1 MLYQPPEETL
11 LMVRLRQA
19 EIREEAM
26 QTHRNGH
33 SEGQRQSIGRVSGLQ
48 LRLGRLLIVVGRTLR
63 EEESPC
69 PDLIRS

>member
-11 LMVRLRQA
+11 SMVRLRQA
-19 EIREEAM
+19 EIRKDAAEARR
-26 QTHRNGH
+26 TRRN
-33 SEGQRQSIGRVSGLQ
+33 QSQESPIGRVSGLQ
-48 LRLGRLLIVVGRTLR
+48 LHVGRLLIVVGRTLR

>member
-19 EIREEAM
+19 EIRKDVAE
-26 QTHRNGH
+26 TRRNRRNQSQQG
-33 SEGQRQSIGRVSGLQ
+33 SIGPVSGLQ
-48 LRLGRLLIVVGRTLR
+48 LRLGRLLIIVGRTLR

-69 PDLIRS
+69 PDLLRS